1 MSFQEA
7 FFSAPPVTR
16 TITAAAVLISV
27 PGHLELYNLAWVVFF
42 KDYVFTLQQLP
53 QLWRTFTCFFI
64 TGPSLGLIMD
74 PFFLYHY
81 SSQLETGAARFSAP
95 GAYAFYLLFVAMV
108 ILLLRFLELSKI
120 TPCAVQ
126 RSSFAKQ
133 IERLWSV
140 GMVGFRIE
148 KAGDL
153 DPVVLTGGIYLG
165 GAVLLSALNMALIY
179 TFAQEDPNRQVQFF
193 IVQMPAKYLPYASL
207 AITYLVAGPF
217 QTMIQS
223 TGILAAHMYDFLD
236 RVWPTYGGG
245 QKYTTPP
252 LFIQKLFTGTGQ
264 PQTNRAYGTA
274 FASRSANQP
283 AAQNQGSG
291 PLPNSW
297 TSGSAWSG
305 SGRRLGGD

>member
-1 MSFQEA
+1 
-7 FFSAPPVTR
+7 
-16 TITAAAVLISV
+16 
-27 PGHLELYNLAWVVFF
+27 
-42 KDYVFTLQQLP
+42 
-53 QLWRTFTCFFI
+53 
-64 TGPSLGLIMD
+64 
-74 PFFLYHY
+74 
-81 SSQLETGAARFSAP
+81 
-95 GAYAFYLLFVAMV
+95 
-108 ILLLRFLELSKI
+108 
-120 TPCAVQ
+120 
-126 RSSFAKQ
+126 
-133 IERLWSV
+133 
-140 GMVGFRIE
+140 
-148 KAGDL
+148 
-153 DPVVLTGGIYLG
+153 
-165 GAVLLSALNMALIY
+165 MALIY